1 MVTLSKKTRIII
13 YILLFA
19 AGVGAGMLIEKQTG
33 RVNVADRDA
42 VATVSPYH
50 SASPLPSAEAT
61 ETQEAAAETTA
72 EAVPTEAA
80 KAKATAKPAAKSDT
94 KAAVPKATAKSSSA
108 KKEPVSGKININTAS
123 KEELMKLSGIGDKL
137 SDRIIAYRDAHGGF
151 ADINELKNVSG
162 IGDKSFEKLRDYIC
176 TE

>member
-50 SASPLPSAEAT
+50 SASPLPSAAAT

-80 KAKATAKPAAKSDT
+80 KAKATAKSDT
-94 KAAVPKATAKSSSA
+94 KATVPKTSSS